1 MLILI
6 LFTFVSGLL
15 TILAPCVWPILPV
28 IFVTSSGSKHKP
40 LGITLGI
47 LTTFSIFTLIISII
61 LRSSGIGLST
71 LTNISVV
78 ILLLIG
84 VSFIF
89 PSINKVFETLI
100 SKLTNIFGIKTFNS
114 SSTGFVSGILT
125 GLSLGIL
132 WSPCAGPIV
141 IAIASII
148 SLQGVTSSLLLLFLV
163 YLVGV
168 GLPLFLLATFGQKF
182 VQKSRFINKY
192 LQVIQ
197 QVFGVL
203 IILIAI
209 SIYTGFDKK
218 AQTWLLKTFPAY
230 SNFTYRLESSSK
242 VDDSLDALKR

>member
-6 LFTFVSGLL
+6 LFTFVSGVL

-28 IFVTSSGSKHKP
+28 IFVTSNGNKHKP

-47 LTTFSIFTLIISII
+47 LTTFSLFTLVISIL
-61 LRSSGIGLST
+61 LRSSGVGLST
-71 LTNISVV
+71 LTNISVI
-78 ILLLIG
+78 ILVLIG

-89 PSINKVFETLI
+89 PKINKVFELLI
-100 SKLTNIFGIKTFNS
+100 SKLTNFLGIKQSKSLS
-114 SSTGFVSGILT
+114 SGFVSGYLL
-125 GLSLGIL
+125 GLSLGVL

-148 SLQGVTSSLLLLFLV
+148 SLQGLNANLFLLFV
-163 YLVGV
+163 AYLTGV

-182 VQKSRFINKY
+182 VSRSRFINRY

-197 QVFGVL
+197 QVFGVV

-230 SNFTYRLESSSK
+230 SNFTYRLESSDG
-242 VDDSLDALKR
+242 VDSSIENLKR

>member
-28 IFVTSSGSKHKP
+28 VFVTANGDKHKP

-47 LTTFSIFTLIISII
+47 LTTFSLFTLVISII
-61 LRSSGIGLST
+61 LRASGVGLNI
-71 LTNISVV
+71 LTNISVI

-84 VSFIF
+84 TSFIF
-89 PSINKVFETLI
+89 PKINKTFELLI
-100 SKLTNIFGIKTFNS
+100 SKLTSTFKIKKLGKNS
-114 SSTGFVSGILT
+114 AGFLSGFFT

-148 SLQGVTSSLLLLFLV
+148 SLQGLSANLLILFVT
-163 YLVGV
+163 YLSGV
-168 GLPLFLLATFGQKF
+168 GFPLFLLATFGQRF
-182 VQKSRFINKY
+182 ISKSRFINKY
-192 LQVIQ
+192 LPVTQ
-197 QVFGVL
+197 QIFGVL

-218 AQTWLLKTFPAY
+218 AQTWLLKTFPGY
-230 SNFTYRLESSSK
+230 YEHTLRLENSNA
-242 VDDSLDALKR
+242 VDEHINDLK